1 MQPKRRE
8 FSNEFKL
15 GQFAN
20 GKFDYQIFTMM
31 AYITEYPHS
40 KFATVYS
47 AV

>member
-1 MQPKRRE
+1 MQPKGRE

-15 GQFAN
+15 GRFAN

-31 AYITEYPHS
+31 AYITEYHDS
-40 KFATVYS
+40 KFATDYS